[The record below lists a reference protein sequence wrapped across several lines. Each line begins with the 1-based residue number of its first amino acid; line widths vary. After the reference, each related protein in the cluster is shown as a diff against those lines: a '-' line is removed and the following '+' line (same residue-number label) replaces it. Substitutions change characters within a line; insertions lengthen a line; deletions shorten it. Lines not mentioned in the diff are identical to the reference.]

1 MNRVEEPRINTNEHK
16 LMIFFNVMKNNR
28 NVCENVMPDL
38 IRHPAA
44 DALDSGSR
52 LRLGRNDR

>member
-1 MNRVEEPRINTNEHK
+1 
-16 LMIFFNVMKNNR
+16 MIFFNVMKNNR

>member
-1 MNRVEEPRINTNEHK
+1 
-16 LMIFFNVMKNNR
+16 MIFLNMMKKNR

-44 DALDSGSR
+44 DRSGFR
-52 LRLGRNDR
+52 LAASPWPE